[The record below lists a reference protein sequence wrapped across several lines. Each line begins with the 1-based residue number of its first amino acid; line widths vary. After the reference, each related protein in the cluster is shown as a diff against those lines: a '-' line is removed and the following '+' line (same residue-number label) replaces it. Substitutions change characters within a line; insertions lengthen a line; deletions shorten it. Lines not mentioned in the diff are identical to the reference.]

1 MNRMSHLLATLRK
14 RWGFHYDAAL
24 LLALGLCSAFAV
36 ARHAAHTPEAA
47 PVAAVER
54 PGTAAVE
61 APATPSP
68 RAAGK
73 VALTEVWPRGA
84 RFERLAEIGRGKGVV
99 FSPDFS
105 VPENRR
111 FYERLGFAYFE
122 GADWRDVLAQ
132 VRAYNSAHPGRPI
145 ETLILE
151 AHGTNGHGLKL
162 QASGAPSAPRSYV
175 SVGALQQQLAGAG
188 VRLSVIAACNSG
200 RLFRPEIY
208 YTLNTRPGDPL
219 FLPATRGVLNAEPG
233 FRANESDV
241 RVLYPAASHLEAAN
255 EGHWREFAPR
265 TVALLGDNSDAAAA
279 RPGRAPA
286 ARFVVSD
293 ALIAMLLNDPGLR
306 LTAEG
311 YVTQKSAGA
320 SAAAESEGLMQRFI
334 ALVNEVAAREYDAA
348 QGEGGRAGDDVA
360 GSRAAQAPAAT
371 NGDGSRSNKKGRRFL
386 NVCPSCCLLRPAEV
400 SRRLPLGGAA
410 PNGLR
415 LVFAGPRRV
424 LLSV

>member
-1 MNRMSHLLATLRK
+1 MTHLSHLLATVRK

-36 ARHAAHTPEAA
+36 ARHAAHTREASHVA
-47 PVAAVER
+47 AERPVAA
-54 PGTAAVE
+54 GASTANATGYREPASSAV
-61 APATPSP
+61 TTT
-68 RAAGK
+68 
-73 VALTEVWPRGA
+73 TEVWPRGA
-84 RFERLAEIGRGKGVV
+84 RFERLAEIGRGKGIV

-132 VRAYNSAHPGRPI
+132 VRAYNRAHPGRLI

-162 QASGAPSAPRSYV
+162 QAGGAPQAPRSYV
-175 SVGALQQQLAGAG
+175 SVGGLQQQLAGAG

-208 YTLNTRPGDPL
+208 NTLNTHPGDPL
-219 FLPATRGVLNAEPG
+219 FLPATRGVVNAAPG

-255 EGHWREFAPR
+255 EGYVREFAPR
-265 TVALLGDNSDAAAA
+265 TVAVLDCDPETGAAV
-279 RPGRAPA
+279 RPAGVKD

-293 ALIAMLLNDPGLR
+293 ALIGMLLNDPSLR

-311 YVTQKSAGA
+311 YVTEKSAGA
-320 SAAAESEGLMQRFI
+320 FAAAESESLMQRFI
-334 ALVNEVAAREYDAA
+334 ALVNEVAAREYGATHD
-348 QGEGGRAGDDVA
+348 GGGAAGDNVA
-360 GSRAAQAPAAT
+360 GSRPAKTPAAA
-371 NGDGSRSNKKGRRFL
+371 R
-386 NVCPSCCLLRPAEV
+386 
-400 SRRLPLGGAA
+400 
-410 PNGLR
+410 
-415 LVFAGPRRV
+415 
-424 LLSV
+424 